1 MKRYMSLSSPLY
13 VVHVQ
18 KREKKK
24 KESVNQLP
32 YATRR
37 RAVVI
42 NTVPLILRLTSC
54 DIGDINM

>member
-1 MKRYMSLSSPLY
+1 MLYMYRKGRKR
-13 VVHVQ
+13 
-18 KREKKK
+18 K